1 MSDKYDYEQFKKKL
15 EEEHSFPS
23 VYMFKFIV
31 PADNQKIALV
41 ESLFTEEA
49 DVSQKISSKGTYYSL
64 TATQVVMSADEII
77 EIYKKATAIE
87 GLMAL

>member
-1 MSDKYDYEQFKKKL
+1 MPDKYDYTEFKKKL
-15 EEEHSFPS
+15 EVEHSFPS

-49 DVSQKISSKGTYYSL
+49 ELNQKQSSKGSYYSL
-64 TATQVVMSADEII
+64 TARQVVMSADEII

>member
-15 EEEHSFPS
+15 EDEHSFPS

-31 PADNQKIALV
+31 PADNQKIAMV

-49 DVSQKISSKGTYYSL
+49 EISQKQSGKGNYFSL
-64 TATQVVMSADEII
+64 TARQVVISSDEII

>member
-15 EEEHSFPS
+15 EEEHTFP
-23 VYMFKFIV
+23 VVFMFKFIV
-31 PADNQKIALV
+31 PSDNQKIALV

-49 DVSQKISSKGTYYSL
+49 EISQKQSSKGNYFSL
-64 TATQVVMSADEII
+64 TAKQVVMSSDEVI

>member
-1 MSDKYDYEQFKKKL
+1 MSNKYDYTEFKKKL

-49 DVSQKISSKGTYYSL
+49 DISQKQSGKGNYFSL
-64 TATQVVMSADEII
+64 TAKQVVISSDEIV
-77 EIYKKATAIE
+77 EIYKKSTTIE
-87 GLMAL
+87 GLIAL